1 MTTAIGIFPAVMI
14 SWMAAETPLPQSH
27 HLTEVA
33 RLRGELIEVQA
44 KMSSEPNPSP
54 LAKGPANGAEVD
66 LLV

>member
-1 MTTAIGIFPAVMI
+1 MTTAIGVSPAVMI
-14 SWMAAETPLPQSH
+14 SRMAAQTPLNQTH

-33 RLRGELIEVQA
+33 RLRGELIKAQA
-44 KMSSEPNPSP
+44 EMASEPNPSP